1 MANGRRVYTPNRN
14 PPVRPRQTLCWDC
27 AKACGDCSWTQWR
40 EYRPVPGWKA
50 EPRTMKNQ
58 CNGSYE
64 TWCVIACPEF
74 ERDATNGGAYRIR
87 KIDKNGDAE

>member
-1 MANGRRVYTPNRN
+1 
-14 PPVRPRQTLCWDC
+14 
-27 AKACGDCSWTQWR
+27 
-40 EYRPVPGWKA
+40 
-50 EPRTMKNQ
+50 MKNQ

-74 ERDATNGGAYRIR
+74 ERDASGGGAYRIR